1 MPSWSS
7 AFPEDKNEI
16 RASFARPA
24 KREITYYC
32 LQFFRQALLLNYD
45 AASLVFLHPKTPNF
59 KLENF
64 APFIHSG
71 NILEINKELN
81 DAIYHIERNGNAKII
96 LLDLSIKL
104 ARLLHSKESNIT

>member
-1 MPSWSS
+1 M
-7 AFPEDKNEI
+7 
-16 RASFARPA
+16 
-24 KREITYYC
+24 
-32 LQFFRQALLLNYD
+32 LLNYD
-45 AASLVFLHPKTPNF
+45 TEELVFLEPKSPGF

-64 APFIHSG
+64 APYIHSG

-104 ARLLHSKESNIT
+104 TRLLHSKEN